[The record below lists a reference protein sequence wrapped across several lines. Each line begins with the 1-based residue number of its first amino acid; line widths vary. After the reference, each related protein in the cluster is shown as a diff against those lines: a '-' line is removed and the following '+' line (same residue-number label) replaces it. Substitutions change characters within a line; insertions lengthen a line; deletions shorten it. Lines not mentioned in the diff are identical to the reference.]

1 VNVGGSFTA
10 ATAMFTDRI
19 PTNTTYVPGSLR
31 LNTTT
36 LSDSADADTGEY
48 TTTPDARVRVTL
60 GALTQAS
67 GNQTIEFAVL
77 IN

>member
-1 VNVGGSFTA
+1 
-10 ATAMFTDRI
+10 MFTDRI
-19 PTNTTYVPGSLR
+19 PGQHHLSYRVRCR
-31 LNTTT
+31 LNASNAVRIPRM
-36 LSDSADADTGEY
+36 SDAGEY

>member
-1 VNVGGSFTA
+1 
-10 ATAMFTDRI
+10 
-19 PTNTTYVPGSLR
+19 
-31 LNTTT
+31 
-36 LSDSADADTGEY
+36 
-48 TTTPDARVRVTL
+48 VRVSL